1 MKKSCGPFDYKLYL
15 QEIVLHIQII
25 EGYTKGMTLDE
36 FIHDRKTV
44 DAVDTN
50 LRNIGEAMNVLS
62 KIPQVK
68 AKFYYYRI
76 PWQDIASL
84 RHFLSHEYFSRDPEI
99 IWKNATSLLPR
110 IKPLIL
116 KMIEQNLV

>member
-1 MKKSCGPFDYKLYL
+1 MKKSRGPSDFRLYL

-25 EGYTKGMTLDE
+25 EEYVKGLTLDQ
-36 FIHDRKTV
+36 FIRDRKTI

-68 AKFYYYRI
+68 SKFYHYRV
-76 PWQDIASL
+76 PWEDVASL
-84 RHFLSHEYFSRDPEI
+84 RHTLSHEYFSRDPEI
-99 IWKNATSLLPR
+99 MWKNATSLLPK
-110 IKPLIL
+110 IKLQIMEIL
-116 KMIEQNLV
+116 SES